1 MTLDLNPAMHLA
13 LWFAAAA
20 VGGLAG
26 VAGFV
31 GLAHLVLTLGWLA

>member
-20 VGGLAG
+20 VGGLSG
-26 VAGFV
+26 VAGF
-31 GLAHLVLTLGWLA
+31 LALTLGVLA